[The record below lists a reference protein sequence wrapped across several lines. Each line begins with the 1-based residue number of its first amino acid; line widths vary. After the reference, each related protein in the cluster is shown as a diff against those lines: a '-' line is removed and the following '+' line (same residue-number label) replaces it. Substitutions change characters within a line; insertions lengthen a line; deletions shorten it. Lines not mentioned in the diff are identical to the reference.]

1 MLKYGLNTIFFVRWK
16 LTTSEDQP
24 FNLARSVVTTLED
37 KKGEDILLLDI
48 QDISSFADYFVLC
61 SGTSDRMLQSLA
73 DAVMETAK
81 KEYRVIS
88 ATEGQPID
96 GWLVVDLGDVVV
108 HLFSPEQRDYYD
120 LEKLWDRGKVL
131 LRLQ

>member
-1 MLKYGLNTIFFVRWK
+1 M
-16 LTTSEDQP
+16 E
-24 FNLARSVVTTLED
+24 LARTVVGTLED
-37 KKGEDILLLDI
+37 KKGENILLMDI
-48 QDISSFADYFVLC
+48 QNLASFADYFVFC
-61 SGTSDRMLQSLA
+61 NGTSDRMLTSLA
-73 DAVMETAK
+73 QAVQESAK
-81 KEYRVIS
+81 KEYGIIAS
-88 ATEGQPID
+88 IEGEPID